1 MPRKTKEDARLTR
14 EKILKGAL
22 QVFVKKGFSNTTL
35 QDIARHIGMT
45 RGAVYWHFKDKQDL
59 ATAMIAEMMEKEAAY
74 VKGAIQPTGSLDDI
88 IANLMA
94 RLDYVDAN
102 PEMRQFVFFMSFQVE
117 WATERQINIPAK
129 ENPFRHGPFGNIY
142 DLLVSAR
149 EAGEIRPE
157 VDLLQVHDIITGLY
171 MGLVRLE
178 FSGKSQTP
186 LRSNLE
192 WAAKAVIDSIRS
204 EGSGSLQGN

>member
-1 MPRKTKEDARLTR
+1 MPRKTKEDAQQTR

-22 QVFVKKGFSNTTL
+22 QVFVRKGFSNTTL

-59 ATAMIAEMMEKEAAY
+59 ATKMIAAMMEKETAY
-74 VKGAIQPTGSLDDI
+74 VKGATKPTGSLDDV

-94 RLDYVDAN
+94 RLDYMESD

-129 ENPFRHGPFGNIY
+129 ESPFRYGPFGNIY
-142 DLLVSAR
+142 DLLVLAR
-149 EAGEIRPE
+149 EAGEVRPE
-157 VDLLQVHDIITGLY
+157 VDLLQIHDIMTGLY

-178 FSGKSQTP
+178 FSGKAQAP
-186 LRSNLE
+186 LRSTME
-192 WAAKAVIDSIRS
+192 EAAKAVLDSIRPKKAA
-204 EGSGSLQGN
+204 